1 MVPSRLSHTGRQ
13 QSGDALEFPQSLWNC
28 SPMASESLRVDD
40 PAQAPL
46 GAPYWKLW
54 TSSGFSNLADGVFKI
69 ALPLLAIQFTQS
81 PTLIAGLS
89 FVATLPWL
97 LFALTAGALADRL
110 DRRRLMLLANLTRAA
125 LPALLIGV
133 ILLDLGSIWALYVIA
148 LLVGVA
154 ETLYDT
160 SAQSI
165 MPQLVHRDQLAR
177 ANGRLYAVE
186 LATNQFI
193 GPPLGGLLV
202 AAGVLGGFAVPAA
215 LWLAAVGSLFL
226 VRGNFRIEREEK
238 TTLRYDIAEGL
249 RFLWDQKILRT
260 LAVMTGTFNFASS
273 AAFALFVLFA
283 VGPSSAMQLTEVAFG
298 VLLTTSAIGA
308 FAGSF
313 VAGWAERKLG
323 RSRSLAL
330 TILGGSFFVGAPALT
345 TNPYILGFVFFIG
358 GVLVMLWNVITV
370 SLRQRITPD
379 RLLGRVNSA
388 YRLLAWGTM
397 PLGAAAGGL
406 IAQWLGLQAMF
417 GIMGL
422 LTLALLGLMPIV
434 TDRAIDAADVAS

>member
-1 MVPSRLSHTGRQ
+1 MA
-13 QSGDALEFPQSLWNC
+13 GDSLDVND
-28 SPMASESLRVDD
+28 RVKT
-40 PAQAPL
+40 PL
-46 GAPYWKLW
+46 GAPYWNLW
-54 TSSGFSNLADGVFKI
+54 TASGLSNLADGVFKI

-110 DRRRLMLLANLTRAA
+110 DRRRLMLIANVTRAA
-125 LPALLIGV
+125 LPALLAAV
-133 ILLDLGSIWALYVIA
+133 ILLDLGSIWALYVAA

-154 ETLYDT
+154 ETVYDT

-165 MPQLVHRDQLAR
+165 MPQVVQRDQLSR

-186 LATNQFI
+186 LTTNQFV
-193 GPPLGGLLV
+193 GPPLGGFLV
-202 AAGVLGGFAVPAA
+202 AAGVIGGFVVPAA
-215 LWLAAVGSLFL
+215 LWLAAVGALFL
-226 VRGNFRIEREEK
+226 VRGTFRIEREQK
-238 TTLRYDIAEGL
+238 TTLRSDIAEGM
-249 RFLWDQKILRT
+249 RFLYNQKILRT

-283 VGPSSAMQLTEVAFG
+283 VGPSSAMQLSEVGFG
-298 VLLTTSAIGA
+298 ILLTTSALGA
-308 FAGSF
+308 FVGSF
-313 VAGWAERKLG
+313 LAEWAERKLG
-323 RSRSLAL
+323 RSKSLAL

-345 TNPYILGFVFFIG
+345 DNAYILGSVFFVG
-358 GVLVMLWNVITV
+358 GALVMLWNVITV
-370 SLRQRITPD
+370 SLRQRITPN

-406 IAQWLGLQAMF
+406 IAHLLGLEAMF

-422 LTLALLGLMPIV
+422 LTLALLALMPILS
-434 TDRAIDAADVAS
+434 DKAIDDADAEA